1 MGRRA
6 NTDTRRGEGGV
17 KSGIFISGADFTLL
31 YITTNSSET
40 PCFSLSLRVKSFY
53 VEYSPRT
60 TDFLSATARGI
71 FMKNK
76 NLNNHSIV
84 AVK

>member
-6 NTDTRRGEGGV
+6 NTDARRGEGGV
-17 KSGIFISGADFTLL
+17 KSGKYILSPDFTLL

-60 TDFLSATARGI
+60 LILLTSYQPQQEGFL
-71 FMKNK
+71 
-76 NLNNHSIV
+76 
-84 AVK
+84 